1 MSDYKNPK
9 EKTKGKFKIDLFRIE
24 SQPYREGDEI
34 LGPKKSKA
42 YFDPNLSYSK
52 VYKKGVEIYMG
63 LSKKGH
69 AGFRIKKKF

>member
-9 EKTKGKFKIDLFRIE
+9 EKSKGKFKIDLFRIE

-52 VYKKGVEIYMG
+52 VYKKGVEIDMVI
-63 LSKKGH
+63 SKKAH